1 MRNFLLIMLLLFI
14 ALFSLQTYRLYS
26 IKETF
31 IDKCDTI
38 YKTRIETLKIAQ
50 PIYIKQ
56 KEIRRDTIKI
66 NIEKQLIK
74 QVNDTV
80 FIDLP
85 IEQKVYSDSSY
96 TAWVSGFQ
104 PSLDSINI
112 FQNEKTI
119 LINQS
124 IINKN
129 NKKKHW
135 SVGPSFS
142 VGYDIKHNNLSPTV
156 GLSIQY
162 NLISF

>member
-26 IKETF
+26 IKEN
-31 IDKCDTI
+31 IIEKCDTI
-38 YKTRIETLKIAQ
+38 YKTRIDTLKIAQ

-66 NIEKQLIK
+66 NIEKQVVK

-112 FQNEKTI
+112 FQKEKTI
-119 LINQS
+119 LINQN
-124 IINKN
+124 IIN
-129 NKKKHW
+129 NKKKRF
-135 SVGPSFS
+135 SIGPSFS

>member
-1 MRNFLLIMLLLFI
+1 MKNFLLIMLILFI

-31 IDKCDTI
+31 IEKCDTI
-38 YKTRIETLKIAQ
+38 YKTRIDTLKIDQ

-56 KEIRRDTIKI
+56 KEIHRDTVKI
-66 NIEKQLIK
+66 NIEKQVVK

-85 IEQKVYSDSSY
+85 IEQKIYSDSSY
-96 TAWVSGFQ
+96 TAYVSGYN

-119 LINQS
+119 LINQN
-124 IINKN
+124 IIN
-129 NKKKHW
+129 NKKKRF
-135 SVGPSFS
+135 SIGPMVGI
-142 VGYDIKHNNLSPTV
+142 GYDFSNNNLSPIV

>member
-26 IKETF
+26 IKENF

-38 YKTRIETLKIAQ
+38 YKTRIDTLKIAQ

-66 NIEKQLIK
+66 NIEKQLVK

-96 TAWVSGFQ
+96 TAWVSGYN
-104 PSLDSINI
+104 PNLDSINI
-112 FQNEKTI
+112 FQKEKTI
-119 LINQS
+119 LINQN
-124 IINKN
+124 IIN
-129 NKKKHW
+129 NKKKRF
-135 SVGPSFS
+135 SIGPSFS

>member
-38 YKTRIETLKIAQ
+38 YKTRIDTLKIAQ

-66 NIEKQLIK
+66 NIEKQVVK

-96 TAWVSGFQ
+96 TAWVSGYN
-104 PSLDSINI
+104 PNLDSINI
-112 FQNEKTI
+112 FQKEKTI
-119 LINQS
+119 LINKN
-124 IINKN
+124 IIN
-129 NKKKHW
+129 NKKKRF
-135 SVGPSFS
+135 SIGPSFS